1 MYVRG
6 DPQQN
11 GMWDHRIQQNPLEN
25 QSHEEGGNRVR
36 EGEGGQLEWTSP
48 LMLIAFSNPL

>member
-25 QSHEEGGNRVR
+25 QSHQEGGNRVR
-36 EGEGGQLEWTSP
+36 EGEEGQLEWTSP